1 MLANES
7 QREAY
12 ERCLDEVSSSTR
24 TKMIGTTDFREIFIL
39 SLVSRWPTTWF
50 RLS

>member
-12 ERCLDEVSSSTR
+12 ERCLDEVSNS
-24 TKMIGTTDFREIFIL
+24 IL
-39 SLVSRWPTTWF
+39 LHSITEFTH
-50 RLS
+50 

>member
-12 ERCLDEVSSSTR
+12 ERCLDEVSNIILLYSNNDPFSS
-24 TKMIGTTDFREIFIL
+24 
-39 SLVSRWPTTWF
+39 V
-50 RLS
+50 